1 MYSNKQNTKGNKM
14 INVTHTDIVRSYTGK
29 VGCMCGC
36 LGTYRD
42 TDRSKKIALTKLR
55 QMDYKIEFWKSGYGD
70 AGCIHAVND
79 AGTRTVVAYFDVG
92 APIFADDVDQAT
104 LDAEA

>member
-1 MYSNKQNTKGNKM
+1 M
-14 INVTHTDIVRSYTGK
+14 INLTHNDIVRSYTGK
-29 VGCMCGC
+29 VGCMCVC
-36 LGTYRD
+36 NGTYRE

-55 QMDYKIEFWKSGYGD
+55 NMDYAIDFWKSSGGD

-79 AGTRTVVAYFDVG
+79 YGTRTVVAYFDVG

-104 LDAEA
+104 LDAEV